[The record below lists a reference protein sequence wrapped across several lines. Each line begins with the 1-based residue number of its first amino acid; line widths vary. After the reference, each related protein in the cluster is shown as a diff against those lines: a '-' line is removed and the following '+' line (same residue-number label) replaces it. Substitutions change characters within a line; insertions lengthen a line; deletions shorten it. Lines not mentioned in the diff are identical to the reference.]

1 MKKYISMTSVL
12 RGQSVSRRDF
22 LKGMV
27 GSALSL
33 SLAACAPQRDGGLPT
48 QAATNNPGSLADEFG
63 TAVTPYELITTYNNF
78 YEYTTEKRRVYQLAK
93 EILRSP
99 WEITVGGLVRNPGVY
114 DLDSLK
120 KKFALEDRVY
130 RMRCVEGW
138 SKIVPWRGFPLL
150 KWIEL
155 LQPTSDARFVR
166 FETISASE
174 KMPGIKDASY
184 FPWPYTEGLTIE
196 EAMHPLTLISTG
208 IDGKDLLP
216 QSGGPIRLVVPWK
229 YGFKGIKSIVRMDF
243 VDKMPTSFWMKAG
256 PEEYGFYANINPAV
270 PHRRWSQATEV
281 LLTESTPRPTKKW
294 NGYDQ
299 VASLYPNLD
308 QAIWY

>member
-1 MKKYISMTSVL
+1 MPKINLFKSFRLNQPI
-12 RGQSVSRRDF
+12 SRRDF

-27 GSALSL
+27 GSSL
-33 SLAACAPQRDGGLPT
+33 TLALAACAPQGSSSAPT
-48 QAATNNPGSLADEFG
+48 QSATSRVNSLSDEFG
-63 TAVTPYELITTYNNF
+63 VAVTPYEMITTYNNF
-78 YEYTTEKRRVYQLAK
+78 YEYSTSKRLVYQLAK

-99 WEITVGGLVRNPGVY
+99 WEIAVGGLVKNPGVY
-114 DLDSLK
+114 DLDNLK

-138 SKIVPWRGFPLL
+138 SKIVPWQGFPFQ

-155 LQPTSDARFVR
+155 VQPASEARFVR
-166 FETISASE
+166 FETVYAPE
-174 KMPGIKDASY
+174 KMPGLKENSY
-184 FPWPYTEGLTIE
+184 FPWPYVEGLTIE

-216 QSGGPIRLVVPWK
+216 QSGGPLRLVVPWK
-229 YGFKGIKSIVRMDF
+229 YGFKNIKSIVKIDF
-243 VDKMPTSFWMKAG
+243 VEKMPTSFWMKAG

-270 PHRRWSQATEV
+270 PHKRWSQATEV
-281 LLTESTPRPTKKW
+281 LLTETTPRPTRKW

-299 VASLYPNLD
+299 VATLYPNQD
-308 QAIWY
+308 QNIWY